1 MRNSKTCYISPKQL
15 LQEGTDYNDNDVNN
29 LTPAAL
35 SYLRYLVNMERLDM
49 WRCSVTRSVLLT
61 NKPAATA
68 KQTAQEAEDSQEVDA
83 SKHDEDYKT
92 TDKVKIYE
100 KYPLTAEAIIE
111 TEWKVIMKLPA
122 KQRTLL

>member
-35 SYLRYLVNMERLDM
+35 SHLRNLVNMEELNM
-49 WRCSVTRSVLLT
+49 YWCYVTRSVLLT

-68 KQTAQEAEDSQEVDA
+68 KQTAQEEEDSQEVDA
-83 SKHDEDYKT
+83 SKNDEDYKT

-100 KYPLTAEAIIE
+100 KYPFTAEAIIE
-111 TEWKVIMKLPA
+111 TE
-122 KQRTLL
+122 

>member
-1 MRNSKTCYISPKQL
+1 MYWGYVS
-15 LQEGTDYNDNDVNN
+15 
-29 LTPAAL
+29 
-35 SYLRYLVNMERLDM
+35 
-49 WRCSVTRSVLLT
+49 RSVQLT

-83 SKHDEDYKT
+83 SKKDEDYKT
-92 TDKVKIYE
+92 TDGKVKIYE